1 MILLKRQERVNAY
14 ENCCR
19 YKCYDFRNLFLWLPS
34 KVLRAIVANEITAC
48 ATTEIIDE
56 YEEIVER
63 MLQKKQGHL
72 NATILTPVLQNL
84 ELIETKS
91 IVDICR
97 DPDDNKFLG
106 CAKDAKALYV
116 VSGDADLLVLKN
128 YEDIDIITA
137 KEFCQRYNL

>member
-1 MILLKRQERVNAY
+1 
-14 ENCCR
+14 
-19 YKCYDFRNLFLWLPS
+19 
-34 KVLRAIVANEITAC
+34 
-48 ATTEIIDE
+48 
-56 YEEIVER
+56 